1 MGVAMTDLRSASVS
15 DIAQPAIWIGT
26 YAGGGG
32 EGLYALES
40 SADLTAPCPP
50 YRGARN
56 SAFGV
61 HSPRFDLHYIVDEQ
75 DEGMLGVHRHDSTG
89 WQCVAGVSTG
99 GAAPCHVALDRTQ
112 SLVAIA
118 NYASGSVALLRLDP
132 TSGLPIGPPAVHA
145 NTGSG
150 PDADRQQSPHAHWT
164 GFSADGSWLYATD
177 LGTDA
182 VLAFAYDAATGTL
195 ETSNIAFAA
204 APGSGPRHM
213 LIHPNHPRLAYLACE
228 MASTLVVLDTGDDAM
243 FRHRRTLSTLPA
255 DWQGAS
261 IVAHIAANRA
271 GDRLYVSN
279 RGHDSIAV
287 FALDQDGEPVLM
299 QHMASGGASPRVLAL
314 SPDETRMIVVHERDH
329 RVTMLAV
336 LPDGTLAPTTVST
349 VIPGAAFAFSL
360 PARSA
365 A

>member
-1 MGVAMTDLRSASVS
+1 MGVAMTDPASPSAS

-32 EGLYALES
+32 DGLYALDS
-40 SADLTAPCPP
+40 SAGATGPGTP
-50 YRGARN
+50 YRGALN

-61 HSPRFDLHYIVDEQ
+61 YSPRFGLHYIVDEQ
-75 DEGMLGVHRHDSTG
+75 DEGMLGVHYHGSTG
-89 WQCVAGVSTG
+89 WQCVARVTTG
-99 GAAPCHVALDRTQ
+99 GAAPCHVALDQTQ
-112 SLVAIA
+112 SLVAVA

-132 TSGLPIGPPAVHA
+132 TSGLPIVPPAVHA

-164 GFSADGSWLYATD
+164 GFSTDGSWLYATD

-182 VLAFAYDAATGTL
+182 VLAFAYDAATGAL
-195 ETSNIAFAA
+195 ETPHIAFAA

-213 LIHPNHPRLAYLACE
+213 LIHPNYPRLAYLACE
-228 MASTLVVLDTGDDAM
+228 MASTLVVLDTGDDAL

-314 SPDETRMIVVHERDH
+314 SPDETRMTVVHERDH

-360 PARSA
+360 PARSGA
-365 A
+365 

>member
-1 MGVAMTDLRSASVS
+1 MIDPASLPASTTAPS
-15 DIAQPAIWIGT
+15 DIWIGT

-32 EGLYALES
+32 DGLYPLGSAAGAIAQAS
-40 SADLTAPCPP
+40 SYP
-50 YRGARN
+50 GARN

-61 HSPRFDLHYIVDEQ
+61 YASRFDLHYIVDEQ
-75 DEGMLGVHRHDSTG
+75 DEGMLGVHRHDG
-89 WQCVAGVSTG
+89 INWQCVARVTTG
-99 GAAPCHVALDRTQ
+99 GATPCHVALDETQ

-118 NYASGSVALLRLDP
+118 NYTSGSVALLRLDP

-150 PDADRQQSPHAHWT
+150 PDPDRQQSPHAHWT
-164 GFSADGSWLYATD
+164 GFSADGQWLYATD

-182 VLAFAYDAATGTL
+182 VLAFAFDAANGTL
-195 ETSNIAFAA
+195 AEPHVAFAA

-213 LIHPNHPRLAYLACE
+213 LLHPNRPRLACLACE
-228 MASTLVVLDTGDDAM
+228 MASTLVVLEIGDDAVL
-243 FRHRRTLSTLPA
+243 RHRRTVSTLPA
-255 DWQGAS
+255 GWQGKS

-287 FALDQDGEPVLM
+287 FALDEDGDPILM
-299 QHMASGGASPRVLAL
+299 QHMASGGASPRVFLL
-314 SPDETRMIVVHERDH
+314 SEDETRMIVVHERDH

-336 LPDGTLAPTTVST
+336 LPDGTLAPTEFSV